1 VRAGV
6 IREVDLAAALERQ
19 REVGGRIGEI
29 LIDSFGLDD
38 EVVARA
44 LAEQKQVEFLD
55 LNLYPVDRRA
65 AVLLPA
71 RSALRARA
79 IPVDFR
85 DGSLVLAMADPLDIE
100 TIDDTELRTGMPV
113 IPAVATAAQ
122 IEHAVHRY
130 ITSADA
136 VESVSVDTLTAEPEE
151 AVEVPEDD
159 APVVRL
165 VNQILR
171 EAVADQASDIHIE
184 PGERGVRV
192 RYRIDGVLHEALRTP
207 TSARAGITSRVKVM
221 AEMDI
226 AERRRPQDGRI
237 ALTVDGRPVDMRVA
251 TLPTPFGE
259 SIVIR
264 ILDHHASQQTIGDLG
279 MSDEH
284 RVLFER
290 FLAQPYGALF
300 ISGPTGSGK
309 STTLYAGLGQ
319 LNLPERKIITIE
331 DPIEYQIDGITQM
344 AARPAIGL
352 TFAHLLRTVLRSD
365 PDVVMVGEIR
375 DVETASIATRAALTG
390 HLVLSSIHTNDA
402 PSALTRLVDMEVAPF
417 VVSNALLGVVA
428 QRLVRRLCP
437 QCRQA
442 ISVDASLLESFRLTR
457 EELAVD
463 EIYGATPGGCSA
475 CHGTGY
481 HGRLGVFEIMEM
493 NSEIERLF
501 LASAPSEEM
510 RVSAIASGM
519 KTLRE
524 DALEKV
530 AGGFTSLEEI
540 VRVVI

>member
-113 IPAVATAAQ
+113 IPAVTTAAQ

-130 ITSADA
+130 ITSADT